1 MARETN
7 TLPTDYLLQEYR
19 VDSVLGTGGFGITYK
34 AQDTLL
40 ETWVAIKEYF
50 PVEWSYRGNDGVGVN
65 PNAQGNAQI
74 AEVQASGYDWG
85 LSRFLEEARVLARV
99 QHPYVVRVRRYFR
112 ANGSAYIVMD
122 FEEGEPLSALL
133 RREQT
138 LSEADLRGMLDE
150 VLPALEAVHQEGYLH
165 RDLKPSN
172 LYVRA
177 RDGCVML
184 IDFGAA
190 RQSLSQRSK
199 SITGLV
205 TPGYSPPEQYIT
217 RSDHYG
223 PWTDIYALGGV
234 LYRCIS
240 GRAPTEAPD
249 RQMWDSLPPAVEAG
263 AGRYS
268 PDFLAMIDKALA
280 MRPEERF
287 QHIEQ
292 MRAVLKKLASNESD
306 KPVPSRFAPPAVKRE
321 PTSSQ
326 DPKKRISSPPPQQ
339 QEPEPEPLEDPFSES
354 DLESLLPGLTPRTR
368 LPEPDVQAKQKPKE
382 ESAAEDD
389 SAGTLLP
396 VFRSRLL
403 TQRRLPS
410 AGSNQEPT
418 AKPSDD
424 SPLNLDKPDE
434 RVLPELEPLTQQP
447 DSLDL
452 PDDPLTTTADQ
463 PTRLEQQIEP
473 TESDVTPQELHE
485 QDDPRTQGLMPA
497 TPLPAELPEP
507 VAEEPALPETEQV
520 ERPSPLRR
528 RKQQQNVRLG
538 MLLIV
543 LLVAIGWVCFTVYQ
557 DYQDK
562 ARANEAQ
569 QQRQQEELARRL
581 AAEQAEQEQE
591 AARRLEALD
600 YIEQA
605 RIELLQGDFEQANAL
620 IDQAEVLHPENSEL
634 VIMRGEI
641 REAETRALAVRV
653 EVEPKINM
661 PFVSIPGGCFQMGSS
676 AGLEESYSNE
686 TQHQV
691 CLEGFWLSQH
701 EVTNDQYRLFK
712 PTHSSGIYKGMTLN
726 NDRQPVAEIS
736 WQEATDYA
744 RWLSQQT
751 GRRYR
756 LPTEAEWEYAARAG
770 TGTVRYW
777 GDDPSNACEYANVA
791 DQTAQRAWGA
801 NAIHACDDEQAVA
814 SPVASYQQNPL
825 KLFDMLGNVSEWTC
839 SEYVP
844 NYGGAEKRCSR
855 RQPTEGSRTIRG
867 GSWDDEPRLVR
878 AADRNG
884 RSPDS
889 RDYGLGF
896 RLVRED

>member
-7 TLPTDYLLQEYR
+7 TLPTDFLLQEYR

-138 LSEADLRGMLDE
+138 LSEADLRGMLEE

-306 KPVPSRFAPPAVKRE
+306 KPLPSRFAPPVVKRE
-321 PTSSQ
+321 PTPSQ
-326 DPKKRISSPPPQQ
+326 DPKKRISSPPPKP
-339 QEPEPEPLEDPFSES
+339 QEPIPEPLEDPFSES

-368 LPEPDVQAKQKPKE
+368 LPETGIQAKEK
-382 ESAAEDD
+382 
-389 SAGTLLP
+389 
-396 VFRSRLL
+396 
-403 TQRRLPS
+403 
-410 AGSNQEPT
+410 
-418 AKPSDD
+418 
-424 SPLNLDKPDE
+424 
-434 RVLPELEPLTQQP
+434 
-447 DSLDL
+447 
-452 PDDPLTTTADQ
+452 
-463 PTRLEQQIEP
+463 
-473 TESDVTPQELHE
+473 PQE
-485 QDDPRTQGLMPA
+485 
-497 TPLPAELPEP
+497 
-507 VAEEPALPETEQV
+507 
-520 ERPSPLRR
+520 
-528 RKQQQNVRLG
+528 
-538 MLLIV
+538 
-543 LLVAIGWVCFTVYQ
+543 
-557 DYQDK
+557 
-562 ARANEAQ
+562 
-569 QQRQQEELARRL
+569 
-581 AAEQAEQEQE
+581 
-591 AARRLEALD
+591 
-600 YIEQA
+600 
-605 RIELLQGDFEQANAL
+605 
-620 IDQAEVLHPENSEL
+620 
-634 VIMRGEI
+634 
-641 REAETRALAVRV
+641 
-653 EVEPKINM
+653 
-661 PFVSIPGGCFQMGSS
+661 
-676 AGLEESYSNE
+676 
-686 TQHQV
+686 
-691 CLEGFWLSQH
+691 
-701 EVTNDQYRLFK
+701 K
-712 PTHSSGIYKGMTLN
+712 P
-726 NDRQPVAEIS
+726 Q
-736 WQEATDYA
+736 
-744 RWLSQQT
+744 
-751 GRRYR
+751 
-756 LPTEAEWEYAARAG
+756 
-770 TGTVRYW
+770 
-777 GDDPSNACEYANVA
+777 
-791 DQTAQRAWGA
+791 
-801 NAIHACDDEQAVA
+801 
-814 SPVASYQQNPL
+814 
-825 KLFDMLGNVSEWTC
+825 
-839 SEYVP
+839 
-844 NYGGAEKRCSR
+844 
-855 RQPTEGSRTIRG
+855 
-867 GSWDDEPRLVR
+867 
-878 AADRNG
+878 
-884 RSPDS
+884 
-889 RDYGLGF
+889 
-896 RLVRED
+896 